1 MKKRED
7 RRQEEKGDGKERRR
21 GGWTRVVIPS
31 SPLASLL
38 TLYNPAQVA
47 HSPADPKEKGGERGF
62 KGGQDASPALSAVTA
77 SWLHPFHPPQGGR
90 CGHRKGGQPRNSCH
104 PASDKRS
111 QPVPRIISLLPL
123 SPRVN
128 SSLWRHFNLI
138 SAQNLLL
145 GRLWNLGVVLV
156 GVGFGGGRAC
166 FDNHPSRQSVNTICL
181 AIWDGERSGVER
193 TSHHPLITP
202 SPDYPNPSNPQDAS
216 TFLLQSWT
224 YAM

>member
-123 SPRVN
+123 SPRLGQFITLTTFQFDF
-128 SSLWRHFNLI
+128 SSEFASWQAVEFG
-138 SAQNLLL
+138 S
-145 GRLWNLGVVLV
+145 
-156 GVGFGGGRAC
+156 GVGGRGIWGRAGL
-166 FDNHPSRQSVNTICL
+166 F
-181 AIWDGERSGVER
+181 
-193 TSHHPLITP
+193 
-202 SPDYPNPSNPQDAS
+202 
-216 TFLLQSWT
+216 
-224 YAM
+224 